1 MNLRV
6 PPLVWV
12 LLAGALMWLVDAGF
26 PGLRFETPKLR
37 VILIPLWLAGTALIA
52 TAIIQFARLK
62 TTANPLEPEKST
74 SLSTNGI
81 YQFTRNPMYLGMAV
95 LLLSWVIFLGNPLN
109 LVSLAGF
116 VFVITRWQ
124 IKPEEAALRGL
135 FGEEYETYCR
145 NVRRWI

>member
-1 MNLRV
+1 M

-12 LLAGALMWLVDAGF
+12 LLIGALMWLVNAGF
-26 PGLRFETPKLR
+26 PGLRFEPPNLR
-37 VILIPLWLAGTALIA
+37 AILIPLWLAGIA
-52 TAIIQFARLK
+52 IIAVAIIQFARLK

-81 YQFTRNPMYLGMAV
+81 YRFTRNPMYLGMAV
-95 LLLSWVIFLGNPLN
+95 LLLTWGVFLGNPLN

-116 VFVITRWQ
+116 VFVITQWQ

-135 FGEEYETYCR
+135 FGDEYEMYCR
-145 NVRRWI
+145 RVRRWI